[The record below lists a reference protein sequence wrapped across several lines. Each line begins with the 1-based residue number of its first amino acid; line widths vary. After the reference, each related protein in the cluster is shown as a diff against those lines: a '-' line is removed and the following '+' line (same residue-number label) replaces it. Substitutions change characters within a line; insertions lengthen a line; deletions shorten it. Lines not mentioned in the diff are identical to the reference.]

1 MFRDQHK
8 AKAYSTIAKAMG
20 KTIDWMVT
28 FAIEL
33 DEKRVKLQAI
43 SLKLSGKHPTFVQYA
58 NRLIEFI
65 DEPYIVAAYN
75 RYVML
80 VESGLEPSTAFH
92 MVTNL

>member
-8 AKAYSTIAKAMG
+8 AKAYSVIANAMG

-28 FAIEL
+28 FAVEL
-33 DEKRVKLQAI
+33 DVKRVKLQAL
-43 SLKLSGKHPTFVQYA
+43 SLKLSGKHPTFIQYA

-65 DEPYIVAAYN
+65 DEEYINVAYN

-80 VESGLEPSTAFH
+80 VQSGLEPSTAFH
-92 MVTNL
+92 MVTNS